1 MPSLELVATYP
12 RPAGIEDH
20 CWHVYG
26 LPTAGLVG
34 LLRDA
39 ATLQTYRVEPG
50 VGLAPAHA
58 YSLPPGDRCEVAFH
72 PDGQRLAV
80 AAADGVHLL
89 SPSSDQLALES
100 DRLGGAPRAVLFDQ
114 SGELLF
120 ASYED
125 AAGQSHACLLEL
137 QGTAQLER
145 LASVPLL
152 GVEKSYH
159 ALALHPSSELLVAQV
174 SCGQDGTWA
183 SFVAFRDRTAS
194 RLPVALDRPG
204 EAFSFVG
211 FAPSGRW
218 LAALSAGR
226 VELLSWPALSPLAAA
241 SPPDGELFD
250 WHACYVGEHLIGASL
265 APAEERYQL
274 VVWDG
279 DLRTVA
285 VFAWQNADQRYL
297 FDLAGLPEGGLLVVG
312 DRRAGLLRFNPR

>member
-12 RPAGIEDH
+12 RPAGIDDH

-26 LPTAGLVG
+26 LPGAGLVG

-39 ATLQTYRVEPG
+39 TTLQTYRVEPG
-50 VGLAPAHA
+50 VGLAPVQA

-89 SPSSDQLALES
+89 TPGGDRLALERG
-100 DRLGGAPRAVLFDQ
+100 RLGGAPRAVLFDRR
-114 SGELLF
+114 GELLF

-125 AAGQSHACLLEL
+125 GAGQSHACLLEL
-137 QGTAQLER
+137 QGAGLER
-145 LASVPLL
+145 VASVPLL

-183 SFVAFRDRTAS
+183 SFVAFRDRTVA
-194 RLPVALDRPG
+194 RLPVALERPG
-204 EAFSFVG
+204 EAFTVVG

-226 VELLSWPALSPLAAA
+226 VELLSWPGLSPLAAA
-241 SPPDGELFD
+241 SPRDGELFD
-250 WHACYVGEHLIGASL
+250 WHACYVGEHLIAASL
-265 APAEERYQL
+265 APAAASYRL

-279 DLRTVA
+279 ELRPVA
-285 VFAWQNADQRYL
+285 HCAWQKADQRYL
-297 FDLAGLPEGGLLVVG
+297 FDLAGLSERGLLVVG